1 MQLENAIKQLDRQRE
16 YFRNSLDEFRKAELR
31 HGFLEALEGY
41 GFSRA
46 VAEAGLT
53 ILNKIGY
60 PTQARDQEFERV
72 LNAVRRQFLSEIRE
86 AAKNPPSWSGYF
98 SNSIQHAK
106 QAARAQIVEMIDRIL
121 EIED

>member
-16 YFRNSLDEFRKAELR
+16 YFRNSIEEFRKAEVR
-31 HGFLEALEGY
+31 HGFVEALEGY
-41 GFSRA
+41 GFSRT
-46 VAEAGLT
+46 VAELGLT

-72 LNAVRRQFLSEIRE
+72 LNSVRKQFLAEIHE
-86 AAKNPPSWSGYF
+86 AAKTPPSWSGYF
-98 SNSIQHAK
+98 SNPIQHAR
-106 QAARAQIVEMIDRIL
+106 QAARAQVLEMINRIL